1 MGKNKKNHMTKSKKL
16 LFSLI
21 LLYGTALIVT
31 FIFVILP
38 LLPVTKHRYKD
49 YETFRQKTGTSYI
62 TDIMPISAEPEYYY
76 HSVIFNKQ
84 SGYRVQLADDDYN
97 RLKKDAQERYLSY
110 EKKWEKGSLYV
121 GGSDGAA
128 SVPDH
133 SNFKNEGLG
142 FIKDELIR
150 SDDGF
155 YLLYDFRRSDGTVN
169 YRVGMMCNDKTNELI
184 EFYVR
189 KAEAD

>member
-1 MGKNKKNHMTKSKKL
+1 MTKSKKL

-21 LLYGTALIVT
+21 LVYGTALTVT
-31 FIFVILP
+31 FKFIILP

-62 TDIMPISAEPEYYY
+62 TDIMPVSAEPEYYY
-76 HSVIFNKQ
+76 HSAIFNKQ

-110 EKKWEKGSLYV
+110 EKKWEKGSLYI
-121 GGSDGAA
+121 GDSDGTA
-128 SVPDH
+128 SEPDY
-133 SNFKNEGLG
+133 SKLKNEGLG
-142 FIKDELIR
+142 FIKNKLIR

-169 YRVGMMCNDKTNELI
+169 YRAGMMCNDKTNEFI